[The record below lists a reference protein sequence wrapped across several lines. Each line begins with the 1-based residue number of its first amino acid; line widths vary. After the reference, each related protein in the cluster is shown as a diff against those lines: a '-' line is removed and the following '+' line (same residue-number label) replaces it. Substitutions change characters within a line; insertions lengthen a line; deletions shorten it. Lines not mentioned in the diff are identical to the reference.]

1 MEDSFD
7 DNVAIDAL
15 IDWMAH
21 DGNFAVE
28 EMPAQQ
34 LRLKTLRENP
44 QLPGSKSDH
53 VPLVSVTPLASVAAD
68 SETEPEGVDAV
79 ELEADRKL
87 RAQDR
92 IVFETVP
99 QVGTCRL
106 ASSPKCSRVGPKVR
120 TPAVERG
127 EVRTYLKL
135 VCSKGAIHVLGSS
148 VGVAQCG
155 WKFGACKFETV
166 LLLDPE
172 ATKCNKCF
180 GTASARA

>member
-1 MEDSFD
+1 MG
-7 DNVAIDAL
+7 
-15 IDWMAH
+15 H

-53 VPLVSVTPLASVAAD
+53 VPPVSVTPLASVAAD

-120 TPAVERG
+120 TPAVERR
-127 EVRTYLKL
+127 EVRTCLDLRLVSRSAAGSLERVSSRLFFCWIPKVFRHSFSAGLAGCLFPLYL
-135 VCSKGAIHVLGSS
+135 VQRQRSK
-148 VGVAQCG
+148 
-155 WKFGACKFETV
+155 
-166 LLLDPE
+166 
-172 ATKCNKCF
+172 
-180 GTASARA
+180 